1 MPELFFNDL
10 VDADALAIIDSMW
23 KLLPKDLCSYVTSN
37 CHNDQEIDAA
47 ITILDYSLVAKLP
60 VPIDT
65 LNRARELA
73 HKLTHEADI
82 RRINALVLELQ
93 EVQSTTNS

>member
-1 MPELFFNDL
+1 MPHTNNIVAILRTARQISETRSVGDTGYRLVRRIIINDL
-10 VDADALAIIDSMW
+10 IEGD
-23 KLLPKDLCSYVTSN
+23 
-37 CHNDQEIDAA
+37 
-47 ITILDYSLVAKLP
+47 KLP
-60 VPIDT
+60 VPIDA
-65 LNRARELA
+65 LNRARGLA